1 MHNKKIIAKGII
13 VATALSNAPVDSL
26 ANTIEEY
33 KLINMEDNAK
43 ENKMGDSIKNLFAKI
58 VEPIENLISEPKEVI
73 KVNKN
78 IVKSSVLE
86 ISLTDGEFVPNL
98 VGNPSGYETVKVIT
112 VGSKKL
118 VKADY
123 DNLRLSGIPKID
135 LSSANS
141 DSIPTGAF
149 TNATHLTEFKFPQ
162 GITSIGEKYSN
173 DGAFKNCRGLTGDL
187 IIPEGVTSIGYSAF
201 YGCSGLTGSL
211 IIPEGVISI
220 EYSAFYGCSG
230 LTGDLIIPEGVTSI
244 GESAFRECSGF
255 DGNLVIPNS
264 VTSIGKSAFYRCSGL
279 TGDLIIP
286 EGVTSIGESAFRE
299 CSGFDGNLVIPNSVT
314 SIGKSAFYRC
324 SGLTGDLVIPEGLIS
339 VGESAFYEC
348 SGFNG
353 NLVIPNSLTSIGGS
367 VFYGCSGLT
376 GDLIIPE
383 GVTSIGYSAFYGCSG
398 LTGSLIIPEGVTSIG
413 ESAFRGCSGFGGN
426 LVIPEGVISIGE
438 SAFRGCSGFGGSLVI
453 PNSVTSIGDSA
464 FSGCSGFNGNLVIP
478 NSLTSIGSSAFYR
491 CSGLTG
497 DLIIPEGVTSIGISA
512 FRGCSGFDGNLVIPN
527 SVTSIEHFAFY
538 ECSGLTGNLV
548 IPEGVINISN
558 TAFYGCD
565 NIEKILI
572 KVNSSNIDTN
582 YKKNIIDNLPD
593 SSKTVIDIPYDFDIT
608 GTWLE
613 TTRKTVVKPV
623 IKNIIDEAE
632 SDLIDLKGE
641 KVSLYIPSLYKESN
655 VTVLKDG
662 EPYTLPTKNRD
673 GKHIFTESGV
683 YELTVTTDLGNT
695 SIINFE
701 VEDPQFK
708 NAEETVKNAEQS
720 KKPADIET
728 ARDLV
733 NQLPECSIKDQLQD
747 RLDEIFPNLE
757 LERKTATAN
766 LDIYIKCENMLSM
779 SLDTNSVSFE
789 EYSGAEPIEK
799 LNAVNININSSLPYT
814 LNAYLPNEI
823 QNSDGSNKMD
833 LDILNIREN
842 SEAEYKQFENTTDK
856 LVLKDSYPKGN
867 NINHV
872 IDLKLD
878 SHNAHKADVYKT
890 VIKFEVVQK

>member
-58 VEPIENLISEPKEVI
+58 VEPIENLISEPKETI

-78 IVKSSVLE
+78 IVKNSVLE
-86 ISLTDGEFVPNL
+86 ISLADGEFVPDL
-98 VGNPSGYETVKVIT
+98 TGNPSGYETVKVIT
-112 VGSKKL
+112 TGNKKL

-123 DNLRLSGIPKID
+123 DNLRLSGIPKVD

-141 DSIPTGAF
+141 DSIPLGAF
-149 TNATHLTEFKFPQ
+149 TNATHLTEFKFPK
-162 GITSIGEKYSN
+162 GITSI
-173 DGAFKNCRGLTGDL
+173 DGFNYING
-187 IIPEGVTSIGYSAF
+187 AF
-201 YGCSGLTGSL
+201 YGCSGLTGNL
-211 IIPEGVISI
+211 V
-220 EYSAFYGCSG
+220 
-230 LTGDLIIPEGVTSI
+230 IPEGVTSI
-244 GESAFRECSGF
+244 G
-255 DGNLVIPNS
+255 NY
-264 VTSIGKSAFYRCSGL
+264 AFY
-279 TGDLIIP
+279 
-286 EGVTSIGESAFRE
+286 
-299 CSGFDGNLVIPNSVT
+299 
-314 SIGKSAFYRC
+314 
-324 SGLTGDLVIPEGLIS
+324 
-339 VGESAFYEC
+339 
-348 SGFNG
+348 
-353 NLVIPNSLTSIGGS
+353 
-367 VFYGCSGLT
+367 
-376 GDLIIPE
+376 
-383 GVTSIGYSAFYGCSG
+383 
-398 LTGSLIIPEGVTSIG
+398 
-413 ESAFRGCSGFGGN
+413 
-426 LVIPEGVISIGE
+426 
-438 SAFRGCSGFGGSLVI
+438 
-453 PNSVTSIGDSA
+453 
-464 FSGCSGFNGNLVIP
+464 GCSGFNGNLVIP
-478 NSLTSIGSSAFYR
+478 
-491 CSGLTG
+491 
-497 DLIIPEGVTSIGISA
+497 EGVTSIGMS
-512 FRGCSGFDGNLVIPN
+512 
-527 SVTSIEHFAFY
+527 AFY

-548 IPEGVINISN
+548 IPEGVKSIRDSTFSGCSGFNGNLVIPEGVTSIGYSAFRGCSGLTGN
-558 TAFYGCD
+558 LVIPEGITSIEDSAFRGCSGLTGNLVIPEGVTSIKSDAFYECSGFNGNLVIPNSVTSIGDSAFRGCSRLIGDLVIPDSVTSIKDYTFYGCSGFNGNLVIPEGVTSIGSFAFYRCSGLTGNLVIPEGVTSIGNYAFYECSGFTGDLVIPEGVTKIENYTFTSCSGFNGSLVIPEGVVSIGKWAFRECSGLIGNLVIPESVISIENSAFRDCD

-572 KVNSSNIDTN
+572 KVDSSAINTN
-582 YKKNIIDNLPD
+582 YKQNIIENLPD
-593 SSKTVIDIPYDFDIT
+593 TAQTVIDVPYDFDTT

-613 TTRKTVVKPV
+613 TTNKTIGKPV
-623 IKNIIDEAE
+623 IKNVVDEVE

-655 VTVLKDG
+655 VYVLKDG
-662 EPYTLPTKNRD
+662 ESYTLPIKNND
-673 GKHIFTESGV
+673 GKHIFTENGV
-683 YELTVTTDLGNT
+683 YEVTVITDLGNIST
-695 SIINFE
+695 INFE

-708 NAEETVKNAEQS
+708 IIKEAVEKAEQS
-720 KKPADIET
+720 KESVDIES
-728 ARDLV
+728 ARVLV
-733 NQLPECSIKDQLQD
+733 NQLPECSIKDQLQN
-747 RLDEIFPNLE
+747 RLDEIFPNLT

-766 LDIYIKCENMLSM
+766 LDVYIKCENMLSM

-842 SEAEYKQFENTTDK
+842 SEAEYKQFKNTTDK

>member
-58 VEPIENLISEPKEVI
+58 VEPIENLISEPKETI

-78 IVKSSVLE
+78 IVKNSVLE
-86 ISLTDGEFVPNL
+86 ISLADGEFVPDL
-98 VGNPSGYETVKVIT
+98 TGNPSGYETVKVIT
-112 VGSKKL
+112 TGNKKL

-123 DNLRLSGIPKID
+123 DNLRLSGIPKVD

-141 DSIPTGAF
+141 DSIPLGAF
-149 TNATHLTEFKFPQ
+149 TNATHLTEFKFPK
-162 GITSIGEKYSN
+162 GITSI
-173 DGAFKNCRGLTGDL
+173 DGFNYING
-187 IIPEGVTSIGYSAF
+187 AF
-201 YGCSGLTGSL
+201 YG
-211 IIPEGVISI
+211 
-220 EYSAFYGCSG
+220 
-230 LTGDLIIPEGVTSI
+230 
-244 GESAFRECSGF
+244 
-255 DGNLVIPNS
+255 
-264 VTSIGKSAFYRCSGL
+264 
-279 TGDLIIP
+279 
-286 EGVTSIGESAFRE
+286 
-299 CSGFDGNLVIPNSVT
+299 
-314 SIGKSAFYRC
+314 
-324 SGLTGDLVIPEGLIS
+324 
-339 VGESAFYEC
+339 
-348 SGFNG
+348 
-353 NLVIPNSLTSIGGS
+353 
-367 VFYGCSGLT
+367 
-376 GDLIIPE
+376 
-383 GVTSIGYSAFYGCSG
+383 
-398 LTGSLIIPEGVTSIG
+398 
-413 ESAFRGCSGFGGN
+413 
-426 LVIPEGVISIGE
+426 
-438 SAFRGCSGFGGSLVI
+438 
-453 PNSVTSIGDSA
+453 
-464 FSGCSGFNGNLVIP
+464 
-478 NSLTSIGSSAFYR
+478 
-491 CSGLTG
+491 
-497 DLIIPEGVTSIGISA
+497 
-512 FRGCSGFDGNLVIPN
+512 
-527 SVTSIEHFAFY
+527 
-538 ECSGLTGNLV
+538 CSGLTGNLV
-548 IPEGVINISN
+548 IPEGVTSIGNY
-558 TAFYGCD
+558 AFYECSGFTGDLVIPEGVTKIENYTFTSCSGFNGSLVIPEGVVSIGKWAFRECSGLIGNLVIPESVISIENSAFRDCD

-572 KVNSSNIDTN
+572 KVDSSAINTN
-582 YKKNIIDNLPD
+582 YKQNIIENLPD
-593 SSKTVIDIPYDFDIT
+593 TAQTVIDVPYDFDTT

-613 TTRKTVVKPV
+613 TTNKTIGKPV
-623 IKNIIDEAE
+623 IKNVVDEVE

-655 VTVLKDG
+655 VYVLKDG
-662 EPYTLPTKNRD
+662 ESYTLPIKNND
-673 GKHIFTESGV
+673 GKHIFTENGV
-683 YELTVTTDLGNT
+683 YEVTVITDLGNIST
-695 SIINFE
+695 INFE

-708 NAEETVKNAEQS
+708 IIKEAVEKAEQS
-720 KKPADIET
+720 KESVDIES
-728 ARDLV
+728 ARVLV
-733 NQLPECSIKDQLQD
+733 NQLPECSIKDQLQN
-747 RLDEIFPNLE
+747 RLDEIFPNLT

-842 SEAEYKQFENTTDK
+842 SEAEYKQFKNTTDK

>member
-244 GESAFRECSGF
+244 GESAFRE
-255 DGNLVIPNS
+255 
-264 VTSIGKSAFYRCSGL
+264 
-279 TGDLIIP
+279 
-286 EGVTSIGESAFRE
+286 
-299 CSGFDGNLVIPNSVT
+299 
-314 SIGKSAFYRC
+314 
-324 SGLTGDLVIPEGLIS
+324 
-339 VGESAFYEC
+339 
-348 SGFNG
+348 
-353 NLVIPNSLTSIGGS
+353 
-367 VFYGCSGLT
+367 
-376 GDLIIPE
+376 
-383 GVTSIGYSAFYGCSG
+383 
-398 LTGSLIIPEGVTSIG
+398 
-413 ESAFRGCSGFGGN
+413 
-426 LVIPEGVISIGE
+426 
-438 SAFRGCSGFGGSLVI
+438 
-453 PNSVTSIGDSA
+453 
-464 FSGCSGFNGNLVIP
+464 
-478 NSLTSIGSSAFYR
+478 
-491 CSGLTG
+491 
-497 DLIIPEGVTSIGISA
+497 
-512 FRGCSGFDGNLVIPN
+512 CSGFDGNLVIPN